1 MKKFL
6 TTAIAAAMIFSLAVI
21 SFAADY
27 KAGYASELPIID
39 GEIDAIWANSEEIE
53 TLYSGDEWDPELCA
67 SGYAKILWTESH
79 VYMLAVVKDDT
90 LPEIDDGARNGVD
103 FWMSELDTMTD
114 NYDSDAG
121 DWIYCLSS
129 TGTEVH
135 YTGND
140 LVYSSS
146 LKAIK
151 LTSDGY
157 IIEIMLPWMSKTSM
171 SEGHII
177 GFTFAIND
185 DADLDGDR
193 DTYCFSAINR
203 EDYSFW
209 TKTLSLGHVELVK
222 SAGEGEAPAVE
233 SEEPADEP
241 EEPSADPEV
250 PVVEPSNPSTSD
262 FTTVYAILAAV
273 STIGLF
279 VTKKR

>member
-129 TGTEVH
+129 TGIEVH

-222 SAGEGEAPAVE
+222 SAGEGEAPTVE

>member
-1 MKKFL
+1 MKKLL
-6 TTAIAAAMIFSLAVI
+6 TTAIAVAMILSLAVI

-27 KAGYASELPIID
+27 KAGYASELPVID
-39 GEIDAIWANSEEIE
+39 GEIDAIWENADKIE

-67 SGYAKILWTESH
+67 SGYAKILWTETN
-79 VYMLAVVKDDT
+79 VYMLAVVKDET
-90 LPEIDDGARNGVD
+90 LPTFDDGARNGVD
-103 FWMSELDTMTD
+103 MWMSELDTMTD

-140 LVYSSS
+140 LVYSAS
-146 LKAIK
+146 LTAIK
-151 LTSDGY
+151 LTDDGY
-157 IIEIMLPWMSKTSM
+157 VMEITLPWMSKQEM
-171 SEGHII
+171 SEGHVI

-185 DADLDGDR
+185 DADLDGER

-222 SAGEGEAPAVE
+222 YVNEPEAPVAEPEAPA
-233 SEEPADEP
+233 AEP
-241 EEPSADPEV
+241 EVPAVEPET

-262 FTTVYAILAAV
+262 ITAVYAILAAV
-273 STIGLF
+273 SAIGLF
-279 VTKKR
+279 ATKKR